1 MVYYRDAIYPQLV
14 LERENINFLLPRKT
28 EAAILQHT
36 L

>member
-1 MVYYRDAIYPQLV
+1 MVHYRNAIYPQLV
-14 LERENINFLLPRKT
+14 CDRENINFLIPRKT